1 MYSFSDPLSDSL
13 KKDWEENLG
22 DKLFENTKRDFE
34 KRLQL
39 SPEFFRL
46 FLTNDKNK
54 LMIDIKQLSELSENN
69 IIYLTDWDYEHH
81 PDNSLSIFAIILS
94 INIAFEACVSMDI
107 MKRQSNREAIQYL
120 TQKKNEISDAE
131 IAHLRNYYMHTK
143 LAPEFLKGKK
153 LIPIKNP
160 KLEKIEREFEEHG
173 GLYIVYYTQ
182 INRGYNNNNRTI
194 Y

>member
-1 MYSFSDPLSDSL
+1 
-13 KKDWEENLG
+13 
-22 DKLFENTKRDFE
+22 
-34 KRLQL
+34 
-39 SPEFFRL
+39 
-46 FLTNDKNK
+46 
-54 LMIDIKQLSELSENN
+54 
-69 IIYLTDWDYEHH
+69 
-81 PDNSLSIFAIILS
+81 
-94 INIAFEACVSMDI
+94 MDI